1 MEIKKKINKKLW
13 MLVLMLKNYLAVIVG
28 IHAGRYFSDMDNFT
42 WPLTSNELTLLLGVF
57 VVMEL
62 IDIKNQLIDKE

>member
-1 MEIKKKINKKLW
+1 MDNKTKVNKKLK
-13 MLVLMLKNYLAVIVG
+13 MLILMLKNYLAVVVG
-28 IHAGRYFSDMDNFT
+28 IYTGIYFSDIDNFT
-42 WPLTSNELTLLLGVF
+42 WGLTSNELILLLGVF

>member
-1 MEIKKKINKKLW
+1 MENKKKVRKKLW
-13 MLVLMLKNYLAVIVG
+13 MLVLMLKNYLAVIIG
-28 IHAGRYFSDMDNFT
+28 IHVGRYFSDIDNFT
-42 WPLTSNELTLLLGVF
+42 WGLTPNELTLLLGIF